1 MGVSFSMPKSLK
13 GGDWDLEV
21 RIRGDSVEISGYVN
35 AIERKSKVLS
45 SRAGQFVER
54 ICKGAFKR
62 AIERNDDIKLLL
74 NHNWDYNLG
83 STKNGNLE
91 LYEDN
96 IGLRAEATI
105 TDEEVVKKA
114 RNNELVGWSFGFE
127 DREVTRSMENGVTTR
142 DVHDLNLFEVSIL
155 DNTRSPAYEGNILS
169 VRSKEQF
176 VLFSEPLVTKCN
188 LVDETPKEQTKER
201 SEEQPKP
208 EPEKPKEIDYSKY
221 EEMIK
226 EMKGEQK

>member
-1 MGVSFSMPKSLK
+1 M
-13 GGDWDLEV
+13 EV
-21 RIRGDSVEISGYVN
+21 RIKDDSVEISGYVN
-35 AIERKSKVLS
+35 AIERKSKLLS

-54 ICKGAFKR
+54 ICKGAFRR

-83 STKNGNLE
+83 STKDGNLE

-127 DREVTRSMENGVTTR
+127 DKEVTRSIENGVTTR
-142 DVHDLNLFEVSIL
+142 EVHDLNLFEVSIL
-155 DNTRSPAYEGNILS
+155 DNTKTPAYEGNILS
-169 VRSKEQF
+169 VRSNEKF
-176 VLFSEPLVTKCN
+176 VCFGEPLVTK
-188 LVDETPKEQTKER
+188 LSLKDETPKEQR
-201 SEEQPKP
+201 SSEGAAKP
-208 EPEKPKEIDYSKY
+208 EPEKPKDIDYSKF

-226 EMKGEQK
+226 EMKGEK